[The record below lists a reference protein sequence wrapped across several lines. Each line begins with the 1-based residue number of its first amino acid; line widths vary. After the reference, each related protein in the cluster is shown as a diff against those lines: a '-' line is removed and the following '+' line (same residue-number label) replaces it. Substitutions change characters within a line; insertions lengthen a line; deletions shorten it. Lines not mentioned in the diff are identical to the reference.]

1 MASENHTTNIA
12 EEVPG
17 DKGKGK
23 AAEAVA
29 DDTAMD
35 EDDDSSSSD
44 EGEEVSL
51 NRGSIPFCVPSR
63 APFNVAPDF
72 LLTHVPCAEH

>member
-1 MASENHTTNIA
+1 MSSENHTTNIA

-23 AAEAVA
+23 AAEPVA
-29 DDTAMD
+29 QDTAMD

-44 EGEEVSL
+44 EGEEVSFK
-51 NRGSIPFCVPSR
+51 P
-63 APFNVAPDF
+63 APRVNALCLRQPADH
-72 LLTHVPCAEH
+72 LCPAQNNEPRKTT